1 MRNCGNSPQPLPW
14 TKQRE
19 ARQNPSQYS
28 ATFCKWIFLWT
39 NSETRP
45 IIWHRLTK
53 GVFASMTA
61 DSLYASL
68 EDEKFGKALVSFL
81 CAIQAFRS
89 KNPHISEEQ
98 KRTLV
103 GTALQAISFTIEM
116 ARDPDGVMT
125 ASDVALSVSAD
136 FAKLA

>member
-1 MRNCGNSPQPLPW
+1 
-14 TKQRE
+14 
-19 ARQNPSQYS
+19 
-28 ATFCKWIFLWT
+28 
-39 NSETRP
+39 
-45 IIWHRLTK
+45 
-53 GVFASMTA
+53 MTA

-68 EDEKFGKALVSFL
+68 EDEKFGKALVSVL
-81 CAIQAFRS
+81 RAIQAFRS